1 MDIKE
6 RNWNY
11 FTNHLR
17 DWHGI
22 WTRYTPQGDVKESF
36 ESLRSFK
43 SNPEKTQIAHTNTY
57 IYTNGENKQES
68 WEFNV
73 LSNSLSDGL
82 FHPSRE
88 TMRGYFFASG
98 HATWATAKLKPS
110 SYFGIELFFQHQD
123 LRHSVGL
130 VYDDS
135 GNLFHTANIREDSN
149 GLPSK
154 YWSTELN
161 QLLER
166 YFSGDWQGISMTI
179 TPELKI
185 SEPIPTL
192 FNWHREGH
200 KYYYLP
206 DGVSVNCPSAISIGT
221 PFSLIANWLINNY
234 EMHQLI
240 ANYDELGA
248 FSSLTL
254 ETFRI
259 PNV

>member
-1 MDIKE
+1 MDVKE
-6 RNWNY
+6 RNWHY
-11 FTNHLR
+11 STNHLF

-22 WTRYTPQGDVKESF
+22 WTRYTPQGNVKESF
-36 ESLRSFK
+36 QSLRSFK
-43 SNPEKTQIAHTNTY
+43 SNPEKTKIAHTNTY
-57 IYTNGENKQES
+57 IYANGESRQES
-68 WEFNV
+68 WEFDF

-98 HATWATAKLKPS
+98 HATWATNKLKPS
-110 SYFGIELFFQHQD
+110 SYFGIELFFRYED
-123 LRHSVGL
+123 LRHSVGI
-130 VYDDS
+130 VYDES
-135 GNLFHTANIREDSN
+135 GNLFHTANIREDCH

-161 QLLER
+161 QLPER
-166 YFSGDWQGISMTI
+166 DFSGDWQGISMTI
-179 TPELKI
+179 TPDLKI

-206 DGVSVNCPSAISIGT
+206 DGVSVNCPSSISIGT

-240 ANYDELGA
+240 ANYDELGV